1 VTPFHGEILI
11 NPVALAVIIR
21 LACITPHEIDE
32 FFGGSMTNQGKNR
45 QIGGFLKRLRSDTAG
60 NTIALM
66 AAAVVPTIGLVGGG
80 LDMSRLYLVE
90 TRIQAAC
97 DAGALMGRRVM
108 GAGAWADNNYK
119 AKTEAERI
127 FAMNFATGSYGSST
141 LTRTFSESAG
151 NVTGV
156 VTAKV
161 PMSLMA
167 VFGQADQTISAN
179 CTSEMRIPDSDVMF
193 VLDTTGS
200 MDDGAISSQSI
211 SSSNPRKID
220 GLKVAVK
227 CFYETLT
234 QKNITDTTAAQC
246 GETADPV
253 YSASNASVIRF
264 GFVPYTI
271 NVNVGRLLPLS
282 YMADTWSYQTRVA
295 KWVDGSV
302 QVPTEGTP
310 GAPVYGTETT
320 SSPST
325 GSWTDSGQVNI
336 GGTTYLSQVKKG
348 KGGFD
353 CLATFG
359 GSLVLSPPPTQ
370 TTGPT
375 TAGPNK
381 VAPDPATPVY
391 PQATI
396 RYNYLTT
403 VTSGTVAYRYRPY
416 TTPVSLNSKCILQ
429 SQTTS
434 TVVSKP
440 YYADSPLTWAVQKVF
455 TGWDYKKA
463 TVDVSG
469 LKDTNNNAWQNSLT
483 LPLKDMSATST
494 QSDANVS
501 IPWDGCILERKA
513 ELSESNWDTALDL
526 DLETVPTPSNPDTY
540 WGPRLPGVLYERHTL
555 DSNQNPT
562 TSNST
567 RTQNPIFVA
576 AGKNNQPRPDA
587 YGDVNLGNCPRPAKI
602 YQTWDSGAFQTEV
615 NALSAD
621 GYTFHDIGLL
631 WGGRLMST
639 NGIFASNN
647 GGASSIIQR
656 HMIFMTDGDTNTPEE
671 AFSAYNYPWYDRL
684 QTDAANPPTW
694 NELVTITD
702 KRTAILCTKIK
713 NLTSTG
719 VTLWVV
725 AFGDG
730 VNAATSARLAAC
742 ASPGKYF
749 AATSSAALM
758 QKFKDIAA
766 EISALRLTS

>member
-1 VTPFHGEILI
+1 VTPFYGEIRVNRI
-11 NPVALAVIIR
+11 ALTLIIR
-21 LACITPHEIDE
+21 PACIGPHEFDE
-32 FFGGSMTNQGKNR
+32 FFGGKMTNQGQTR
-45 QIGGFLKRLRSDTAG
+45 QIGGFLKRLRNDTAG

-108 GAGAWADNNYK
+108 GAGGWADNSYK

-151 NVTGV
+151 NVSGV
-156 VTAKV
+156 VSATV

-167 VFGQADQTISAN
+167 VFGQADQTINVN

-200 MDDGAISSQSI
+200 MNDGANSSQSV

-234 QKNITDTTAAQC
+234 QKNIADTTAAQC

-264 GFVPYTI
+264 GFVPYSV

-282 YMADTWSYQTRVA
+282 YMADTWNYQTRVA
-295 KWVDGSV
+295 KWIDGTS
-302 QVPTEGTP
+302 QTPKEGTP
-310 GAPVYGTETT
+310 APAVYGAETT
-320 SSPST
+320 APSST
-325 GSWTDSGQVNI
+325 SWDYSSQVNV
-336 GGTTYLSQVKKG
+336 GGTTYLATVSQKAKG
-348 KGGFD
+348 LD
-353 CLATFG
+353 CAII
-359 GSLVLSPPPTQ
+359 SLPSAQ
-370 TTGPT
+370 ITGPT
-375 TAGPNK
+375 TNGPNK
-381 VAPDPATPVY
+381 VAPFPATPVY
-391 PQATI
+391 PQATV

-403 VTSGTVAYRYRPY
+403 VTTGTVEYRYVADK
-416 TTPVSLNSKCILQ
+416 TPTSENKKCYLQ
-429 SQTTS
+429 FRSTS
-434 TVVSKP
+434 SVVSKP
-440 YYADSPLTWAVQKVF
+440 FYADVPLTWNLQKVF
-455 TGWDYKKA
+455 TGWDYKQA

-469 LKDTNNNAWQNSLT
+469 LKDTANNAWRTSTT
-483 LPLKDMSATST
+483 LPLADMNASST
-494 QSDANVS
+494 QANANTTV
-501 IPWDGCILERKA
+501 PWDGCILERKA
-513 ELSESNWDTALDL
+513 ERVEANWGTALDL
-526 DLETVPTPSNPDTY
+526 DLETVPNPANPDTY
-540 WGPRLPGVLYERHTL
+540 WGPRLPDVLWERHTL
-555 DSNQNPT
+555 DSSQNPT

-567 RTQNPIFVA
+567 RTTNPIFVA

-587 YGDVNLGNCPRPAKI
+587 YGDTTLGNCPRPAKI
-602 YQTWDSGAFQTEV
+602 YQTWDPSLFQTEV
-615 NALSAD
+615 NALSPG

-647 GGASSIIQR
+647 GAASSIIQR

-684 QTDAANPPTW
+684 QTDAAAPPTW
-694 NELVTITD
+694 SELVTITD

-730 VNAATSARLAAC
+730 VNAATSARLSAC